1 MKKTILLL
9 SIVIL
14 YPLVAQS
21 KTLDESRIAEINQ
34 ITNQSNILQLQSYMQ
49 AGKLS
54 AEELTR
60 FYLHQIKTDN
70 PKLKA
75 IIAVNPKALSLAKSL
90 DQERASGKVRG
101 LLHGIPVVVKDNI
114 ETKTMPTTAGSLALK
129 NNHTHRDATL
139 VRNLKK
145 SGAIILAK
153 TNLSEWANFRS
164 ERSSSGWSGM
174 GGQTRNPLDLNRSP
188 CGSSSGSA
196 AAVAG
201 NLAVAAVG
209 TETDGSITCP
219 SAATGI
225 VGIKPTLG
233 LVSRYGVV
241 PLAHSQDTAGPMTKS
256 VTDAAIMLAAMQGED
271 KNDSATTSSKFNH
284 KDNYTDSDLNKNQ
297 SLKGLRIGLLES
309 RVKPHEGVEA
319 VYAQAIEK
327 LKQSGAVLVPD
338 LKTTKHDGFRED
350 SYSVLLYEFKHDIN
364 QYLAA
369 LPNKLNHLTLE
380 KLIEFNRDHADQEM
394 PYFKQ
399 EIFVKA
405 QEKGSLNDPEYLA
418 ALKRVKKTTKEELE
432 RLVAENNLDIIISP
446 TLGPAWSIDQINGGK
461 YTGGY
466 SSFSAISGY
475 PYLTLPMGK
484 VHHLPIGLSVI
495 GLSKEDG
502 KVIQVAQA
510 IEKVL
515 KN

>member
-1 MKKTILLL
+1 MKNTIFLL
-9 SIVIL
+9 SIVIF
-14 YPLVAQS
+14 YPLAAQS

-34 ITNQSNILQLQSYMQ
+34 ITNQSNILQLQSYMRD
-49 AGKLS
+49 GKLS
-54 AEELTR
+54 SEELTR
-60 FYLHQIKTDN
+60 FYLHQIKTNN

-114 ETKTMPTTAGSLALK
+114 ETETMPTTAGSLALK
-129 NNHTHRDATL
+129 DNHTKKDATL
-139 VRNLKK
+139 VKNLKD

-164 ERSSSGWSGM
+164 ERSSSGWSGI

-271 KNDSATTSSKFNH
+271 KNDSATTSLKFNYQD
-284 KDNYTDSDLNKNQ
+284 KYLDSINNKK
-297 SLKGLRIGLLES
+297 LKGLRIGLLES

-319 VYAQAIEK
+319 VYTQAIEK

-338 LKTTKHDGFRED
+338 LKTTKHDGFGKD
-350 SYSVLLYEFKHDIN
+350 GYSVLLYEFKHDIN
-364 QYLAA
+364 DYLSK
-369 LPNKLNHLTLE
+369 LPNGLNQLTLE
-380 KLIEFNRDHADQEM
+380 KLIEFNRTHADQEM

-399 EIFVKA
+399 EIFIKA
-405 QEKGSLNDPEYLA
+405 QAKGPLTDPEYLA

-432 RLVAENNLDIIISP
+432 RLVEENNLDIIISP

-466 SSFSAISGY
+466 STFSAASGY

-484 VHHLPIGLSVI
+484 VHHLPIGLSII

-510 IEKVL
+510 IEAIL